1 MNACDETV
9 SSSKLILKL
18 AWPDI
23 RPQNAWCLSQSTF
36 VPHIDRILSV
46 LGLPVESRTAM
57 ITSWLPSVTRHKN
70 IVSADTEILGSA
82 ESQSG
87 VQVWSSSQSGRS
99 FMFRRLLGPDQIAP
113 AISLTIIPPPQVLVR
128 VFVSPVNTGKEKPH
142 R

>member
-1 MNACDETV
+1 
-9 SSSKLILKL
+9 
-18 AWPDI
+18 
-23 RPQNAWCLSQSTF
+23 
-36 VPHIDRILSV
+36 
-46 LGLPVESRTAM
+46 M